1 MKIQK
6 GEKLFPYLYGKT
18 KYAIQIR
25 NLEQSLNNG
34 LFLIKIHR
42 EVKFNQKAWLNPN
55 INMNTDLIK
64 AAKKLFKKIH
74 FQANE

>member
-1 MKIQK
+1 MKIEK
-6 GEKLFPYLYGKT
+6 GEKLFPNLYGKT
-18 KYAIQIR
+18 KYAIQIG
-25 NLEQSLNNG
+25 NLEQSLNHW

-64 AAKKLFKKIH
+64 AAKKLFKKNT
-74 FQANE
+74 FSS